1 MEIEIDVTLVN
12 EQQRSDVFA
21 YIIHNTTLRDIDVDV
36 FEITATAH
44 YGGVLRMDHYAA
56 LNGGDFD
63 SIDANMQQ
71 LIKEPLDLN
80 GAVQDALRGVR
91 SS

>member
-1 MEIEIDVTLVN
+1 MRRHLRKQATAI
-12 EQQRSDVFA
+12 RHFA
-21 YIIHNTTLRDIDVDV
+21 YIIRNTTLSDIDVDV
-36 FEITATAH
+36 FEITATVQ
-44 YGGVLRMDHYAA
+44 YGGILHVGHYAA

>member
-1 MEIEIDVTLVN
+1 MSMFSRL
-12 EQQRSDVFA
+12 QQPRSM
-21 YIIHNTTLRDIDVDV
+21 
-36 FEITATAH
+36 
-44 YGGVLRMDHYAA
+44 GVLLHVGHYAA